1 MLLSKL
7 FSSGYNA
14 CVLIAYGVRRLTNLQ
29 KEFPLNTRSKG
40 VLTCIFQI
48 VYRRCL
54 FCARRCRRKDIF
66 VLDSH

>member
-14 CVLIAYGVRRLTNLQ
+14 CVLIAYGVRRLTDLQ

-40 VLTCIFQI
+40 VLTCIFS
-48 VYRRCL
+48 
-54 FCARRCRRKDIF
+54 
-66 VLDSH
+66 DSV